1 MLWNYFGPTLQ
12 NPWLRQAT
20 RLEASSLSRKS
31 CRTVCKA
38 SSLSGKSCKTVLKW
52 GGALR
57 NFRSHRGQSWSM
69 VKFLDIHCPQNP
81 DISLWEDKK
90 KTGIDPDTRCI
101 NWPGQRWQPATFQRK
116 LQIAWAMEFKKT
128 SQMVSFGSF
137 CLIVIVS
144 SLWFIS
150 CCCANNLTMK

>member
-1 MLWNYFGPTLQ
+1 MLWNCFGLTLQ
-12 NPWLRQAT
+12 NPRQDLRPQACLGKVVEQFA
-20 RLEASSLSRKS
+20 RPQACLEKEEERCGTLGHIE
-31 CRTVCKA
+31 V
-38 SSLSGKSCKTVLKW
+38 
-52 GGALR
+52 
-57 NFRSHRGQSWSM
+57 NQGQAWSM
-69 VKFLDIHCPQNP
+69 VKWKWYFLISIAHKIQ
-81 DISLWEDKK
+81 ISLCERIK